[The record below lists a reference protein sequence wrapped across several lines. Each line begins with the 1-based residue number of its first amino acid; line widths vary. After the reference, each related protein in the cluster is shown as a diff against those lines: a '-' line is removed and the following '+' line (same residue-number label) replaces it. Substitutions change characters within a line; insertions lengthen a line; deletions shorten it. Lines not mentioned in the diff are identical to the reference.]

1 MKRSTV
7 HKGLK
12 GVVSTKMW
20 MTLFALATLLLT
32 SCTKNDD
39 TTIVLLGEESYVQS
53 VEAILDYLP
62 LDIQDSITSL
72 LGEIPQGPV
81 PPNIEGS
88 FLIDPK
94 TRCCSSLPK
103 DYWPLNI
110 EERDMSIRIFDQHNG
125 IATLELYEASELTTE
140 RVNVHGNGNKFSIS
154 YIEEKPVSLD
164 GVTTIIRRG
173 IIIMGEI
180 SDEGIHDLH
189 FLNVIIDVQ
198 EQRSNGWT
206 SPGQVYV
213 YRDGNNLAQRI

>member
-1 MKRSTV
+1 
-7 HKGLK
+7 
-12 GVVSTKMW
+12 MW
-20 MTLFALATLLLT
+20 VALFALATLLLT

-62 LDIQDSITSL
+62 VEIQDSIDSH
-72 LGEIPQGPV
+72 LGAIPQGPV
-81 PPNIEGS
+81 PPNIEGN
-88 FLIDPK
+88 FLINPK
-94 TRCCSSLPK
+94 TRCCSSLPN

-110 EERDMSIRIFDQHNG
+110 EERDMEIRIFDQHNG

-140 RVNVHGNGNKFSIS
+140 RVNVHGSGNRFSIS
-154 YIEEKPVSLD
+154 YIEEKPVSMD

-180 SDEGIHDLH
+180 SAEGIRDLH

-198 EQRSNGWT
+198 EQRSNEWT
-206 SPGQVYV
+206 KPGQVYV
-213 YRDGNNLAQRI
+213 YRDGDHLAERL